1 MMARR
6 KWLLVGLGL
15 GAAGLVG
22 FGLLGRPAAGAEA
35 EGRSLRVTPTIKVG
49 TIDLSRAFKASETVN
64 AARVDLVQERNRKLQ
79 ALRARREELKSLN
92 QELQNQRALLS
103 EVVRRN
109 KEGEL
114 RRKLRRLERFRN
126 DSEQSL
132 NRQFLSINRLFLADA
147 KIVIDELGRDAGYT
161 FIISV
166 NNDLVLYG
174 SQSVDVTD
182 QLIQRMNSNQ

>member
-1 MMARR
+1 M
-6 KWLLVGLGL
+6 
-15 GAAGLVG
+15 
-22 FGLLGRPAAGAEA
+22 
-35 EGRSLRVTPTIKVG
+35 RVTPTIKVG

-79 ALRARREELKSLN
+79 ALRTRREELKNLN

-103 EVVRRN
+103 EVVRHK

-147 KIVIDELGRDAGYT
+147 KIAIDELGRDAGYT

-174 SQSVDVTD
+174 AQSVDVTD
-182 QLIQRMNSNQ
+182 QLIQRLNSNQ

>member
-15 GAAGLVG
+15 GAVGLVG
-22 FGLLGRPAAGAEA
+22 FGLLGRSAAGAEA
-35 EGRSLRVTPTIKVG
+35 EGRPLRVTPTIKVG

-64 AARVDLVQERNRKLQ
+64 AARVDLVQDRNRKLR
-79 ALRARREELKSLN
+79 ALRSQREELKSLN

-103 EVVRRN
+103 EVVRRK

-114 RRKLRRLERFRN
+114 RRKLRRLKRLRN

-147 KIVIDELGRDAGYT
+147 KIAIDELGRDAGYT
-161 FIISV
+161 FIINV

-174 SQSVDVTD
+174 AQSVDVTD

>member
-15 GAAGLVG
+15 GAVGLVG

-35 EGRSLRVTPTIKVG
+35 EGRPLRVTPTIKVG

-64 AARVDLVQERNRKLQ
+64 AARVDLVQDRNRKLR
-79 ALRARREELKSLN
+79 ALRAQREELKSLN

-103 EVVRRN
+103 EVVRHK

-147 KIVIDELGRDAGYT
+147 KIAIDELGRDAGYT

-182 QLIQRMNSNQ
+182 QLIQRMNNNQ

>member
-35 EGRSLRVTPTIKVG
+35 EGRPLRVTPTIKVG

-79 ALRARREELKSLN
+79 ALRARREEVKNLN
-92 QELQNQRALLS
+92 QELQNQQALLS